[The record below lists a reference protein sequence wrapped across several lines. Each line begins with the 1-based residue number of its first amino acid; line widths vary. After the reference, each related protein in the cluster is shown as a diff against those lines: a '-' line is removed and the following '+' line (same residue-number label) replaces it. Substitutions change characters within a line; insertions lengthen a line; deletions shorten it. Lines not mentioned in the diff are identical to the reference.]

1 MTSLSCVEI
10 RSSICA
16 IRALIIAS
24 VSAAIV
30 TVPLSTSVTKFLT
43 RSLPRSLAAASRPS
57 RPWSTI
63 LSRRLP
69 SDAAS
74 KVVCCWPCACVSAIG
89 ASLES
94 NLRLELLHRF
104 GVVERALK
112 NLFELVVA
120 LQVAAEIRQLRAEVE
135 QLLERPDVL
144 RDRFRVEVVER
155 LEGEVDANL
164 PA

>member
-30 TVPLSTSVTKFLT
+30 TVPLSTSVTKFFT
-43 RSLPRSLAAASRPS
+43 RSLPRSFAAASRPS
-57 RPWSTI
+57 RPCSTI

-74 KVVCCWPCACVSAIG
+74 KLVCCWPCACISGIG

-94 NLRLELLHRF
+94 DLRLELLHRV
-104 GVVERALK
+104 GVVERTLK
-112 NLFELVVA
+112 NLLELVVA
-120 LQVAAEIRQLRAEVE
+120 LETAAEIRELRPQLE
-135 QLLERPDVL
+135 QLLERTNIL
-144 RDRFRVEVVER
+144 RD
-155 LEGEVDANL
+155 
-164 PA
+164 

>member
-1 MTSLSCVEI
+1 MISFNWVEI

-16 IRALIIAS
+16 MRALIIAS

-30 TVPLSTSVTKFLT
+30 TVPRSTSLTKFLT

-63 LSRRLP
+63 LSSRLP
-69 SDAAS
+69 SAAAS
-74 KVVCCWPCACVSAIG
+74 KVVCCWPCACASGIG

-104 GVVERALK
+104 GVVERTLK
-112 NLFELVVA
+112 NLLELVVA
-120 LQVAAEIRQLRAEVE
+120 LQIAAKIGELRPQFE
-135 QLLERPDVL
+135 QLFERTNIF
-144 RDRFRVEVVER
+144 RDRFRIEVVE
-155 LEGEVDANL
+155 
-164 PA
+164 